1 MSVIIDVFG
10 REILDSRGN
19 PTVEV
24 EVVLEDGSFGRAAVP
39 SGAST
44 GAFEAVELR
53 DCDKERY
60 LGKGTLDAV
69 GHVNDEIAD
78 ALVGFEA
85 DDQRAIDDVMLE
97 LDGTDNKGAL
107 GANAI
112 LGVSLACAKAA
123 AESAQKKIG
132 FKRITTDWHNHRA
145 LLDIANLVAAL
156 AIAATTF
163 RALPD
168 VILRLT
174 IFVEPGDPIF
184 TSDML
189 LRALGFAL
197 GAAVAIIAA
206 LIFRTMRSTAVR
218 WSFTTAVLL
227 LVALLFAQHF
237 TDLAQILQS
246 KRIVSFPTA
255 AFLALVWGINHQ
267 RSLTIAMALVFAIPA
282 IASIVMGFKVKPTG
296 ANEAI
301 ARTHI
306 AFRRRAKAAG
316 AFSLVAMIC
325 VTVALTYGVAQTQ
338 KVVTLSPPED
348 YSLADGVATIKFSQI
363 SDGHLHRFEYRAKDG
378 TSMRFIIIKKNGG
391 AYGVG
396 LDACDNCGDAGYYE
410 KDGKIICKKC
420 DVAINLATIGFKGG
434 CNPIPFDYQVKPS
447 KIVIQT
453 STLDA
458 LSSHFQ

>member
-1 MSVIIDVFG
+1 MLLQFVTVLQGVLAPALLVMALSVMLTVGEGRDKPLSAYWRLAGFVVGFAGAVVFAAL
-10 REILDSRGN
+10 RATAVITQRTFVNYPTLWCCVILD
-19 PTVEV
+19 V
-24 EVVLEDGSFGRAAVP
+24 AV
-39 SGAST
+39 
-44 GAFEAVELR
+44 
-53 DCDKERY
+53 
-60 LGKGTLDAV
+60 
-69 GHVNDEIAD
+69 
-78 ALVGFEA
+78 
-85 DDQRAIDDVMLE
+85 
-97 LDGTDNKGAL
+97 
-107 GANAI
+107 
-112 LGVSLACAKAA
+112 
-123 AESAQKKIG
+123 
-132 FKRITTDWHNHRA
+132 
-145 LLDIANLVAAL
+145 
-156 AIAATTF
+156 
-163 RALPD
+163 
-168 VILRLT
+168 
-174 IFVEPGDPIF
+174 FVEPGDPIF

-434 CNPIPFDYQVKPS
+434 CNPIPFDYQVKPG

>member
-1 MSVIIDVFG
+1 MLLQFVTVLQGVLAPALLVMALSVMLTVGEGRDKPLSAYWRLAGFVVGFAGAVVFAAL
-10 REILDSRGN
+10 RATAVITQRTFVNYPTLWCCVILD
-19 PTVEV
+19 V
-24 EVVLEDGSFGRAAVP
+24 A
-39 SGAST
+39 
-44 GAFEAVELR
+44 
-53 DCDKERY
+53 
-60 LGKGTLDAV
+60 
-69 GHVNDEIAD
+69 
-78 ALVGFEA
+78 
-85 DDQRAIDDVMLE
+85 
-97 LDGTDNKGAL
+97 
-107 GANAI
+107 
-112 LGVSLACAKAA
+112 
-123 AESAQKKIG
+123 
-132 FKRITTDWHNHRA
+132 
-145 LLDIANLVAAL
+145 DIANLVAAL

-434 CNPIPFDYQVKPS
+434 CNPIPFDYQVKPG

>member
-1 MSVIIDVFG
+1 MIIKFFHFFNGLLHEIFEKGFEFSFFDFFYPLFEMFALRREVFS
-10 REILDSRGN
+10 RES
-19 PTVEV
+19 PC
-24 EVVLEDGSFGRAAVP
+24 
-39 SGAST
+39 
-44 GAFEAVELR
+44 ELR
-53 DCDKERY
+53 DLRVRNSR
-60 LGKGTLDAV
+60 GTTRRTYSAHHAVETFLRTFFVFAALRATAVITQRTFVNYPTLWCCVILDVAV
-69 GHVNDEIAD
+69 FVIVLFA
-78 ALVGFEA
+78 
-85 DDQRAIDDVMLE
+85 R
-97 LDGTDNKGAL
+97 
-107 GANAI
+107 
-112 LGVSLACAKAA
+112 
-123 AESAQKKIG
+123 
-132 FKRITTDWHNHRA
+132 RITADWHNHRA

-156 AIAATTF
+156 AIEATTF

-434 CNPIPFDYQVKPS
+434 CNPIPFDYQVKPG

>member
-1 MSVIIDVFG
+1 MLLQFVTVLQGVLAPALLVMALSVMLTVGEGRDKPLSAYWRLAGFVVGFAGAVVFAAL
-10 REILDSRGN
+10 RATAVITQRTFVNYPTLWCCVILD
-19 PTVEV
+19 VAV
-24 EVVLEDGSFGRAAVP
+24 FVIVLFAR
-39 SGAST
+39 
-44 GAFEAVELR
+44 
-53 DCDKERY
+53 
-60 LGKGTLDAV
+60 
-69 GHVNDEIAD
+69 
-78 ALVGFEA
+78 
-85 DDQRAIDDVMLE
+85 
-97 LDGTDNKGAL
+97 
-107 GANAI
+107 
-112 LGVSLACAKAA
+112 
-123 AESAQKKIG
+123 
-132 FKRITTDWHNHRA
+132 RITADWHNHRA

-434 CNPIPFDYQVKPS
+434 CNPIPFDYQVKPG

-458 LSSHFQ
+458 LSSHFQCAPRKVRGCHVLPENDLSLVQPAVQTPSAHRRHRVPVRHR

>member
-1 MSVIIDVFG
+1 MLLQFVTVLQGVLAPALLVMALSVMLTVGEGRDKPLSAYWRLAGFVVGFAGAVVFAAL
-10 REILDSRGN
+10 RATAVITQRTFVNYPTLWCCVILD
-19 PTVEV
+19 VAV
-24 EVVLEDGSFGRAAVP
+24 FVIVLFAR
-39 SGAST
+39 
-44 GAFEAVELR
+44 
-53 DCDKERY
+53 
-60 LGKGTLDAV
+60 
-69 GHVNDEIAD
+69 
-78 ALVGFEA
+78 
-85 DDQRAIDDVMLE
+85 
-97 LDGTDNKGAL
+97 
-107 GANAI
+107 
-112 LGVSLACAKAA
+112 
-123 AESAQKKIG
+123 
-132 FKRITTDWHNHRA
+132 RITADWHNHRA

-325 VTVALTYGVAQTQ
+325 VTVALTY
-338 KVVTLSPPED
+338 
-348 YSLADGVATIKFSQI
+348 ADGVATIKFSQI

-434 CNPIPFDYQVKPS
+434 CNPIPFDYQVKPG

>member
-1 MSVIIDVFG
+1 MANILALDDNLELCKLIRTALERDGHRVETRQAGGELTEALCRWADCILLDVMMPGEDGFAVC
-10 REILDSRGN
+10 RRIRSLTEVPILFLSARTD
-19 PTVEV
+19 EAA
-24 EVVLEDGSFGRAAVP
+24 VLEG
-39 SGAST
+39 
-44 GAFEAVELR
+44 
-53 DCDKERY
+53 
-60 LGKGTLDAV
+60 LGIPP
-69 GHVNDEIAD
+69 E
-78 ALVGFEA
+78 
-85 DDQRAIDDVMLE
+85 
-97 LDGTDNKGAL
+97 
-107 GANAI
+107 
-112 LGVSLACAKAA
+112 
-123 AESAQKKIG
+123 
-132 FKRITTDWHNHRA
+132 
-145 LLDIANLVAAL
+145 
-156 AIAATTF
+156 
-163 RALPD
+163 
-168 VILRLT
+168 
-174 IFVEPGDPIF
+174 
-184 TSDML
+184 
-189 LRALGFAL
+189 
-197 GAAVAIIAA
+197 
-206 LIFRTMRSTAVR
+206 
-218 WSFTTAVLL
+218 TAVLL

-348 YSLADGVATIKFSQI
+348 YSLADGVVTIKFSQI

-434 CNPIPFDYQVKPS
+434 CNPIPFDYQVKPG

>member
-1 MSVIIDVFG
+1 MGNPCGTTRRTNAAHHAVETFLRAFFVFAALRATAVITQRTFVNYPTLWCCV
-10 REILDSRGN
+10 ILD
-19 PTVEV
+19 VAV
-24 EVVLEDGSFGRAAVP
+24 FVIVLFAR
-39 SGAST
+39 
-44 GAFEAVELR
+44 
-53 DCDKERY
+53 
-60 LGKGTLDAV
+60 
-69 GHVNDEIAD
+69 
-78 ALVGFEA
+78 
-85 DDQRAIDDVMLE
+85 
-97 LDGTDNKGAL
+97 
-107 GANAI
+107 
-112 LGVSLACAKAA
+112 
-123 AESAQKKIG
+123 
-132 FKRITTDWHNHRA
+132 RITADWHNHRA

-434 CNPIPFDYQVKPS
+434 CNPIPFDYQVKPG

>member
-1 MSVIIDVFG
+1 MLLQFVTVLQGVLAPALLVMALSVMLTVGEGRDKPLSAYWRLAGFVVGFAGAVVFAAL
-10 REILDSRGN
+10 RATAVITQRTFVNYPTLWCCVILD
-19 PTVEV
+19 VAV
-24 EVVLEDGSFGRAAVP
+24 FVIVLFAR
-39 SGAST
+39 
-44 GAFEAVELR
+44 
-53 DCDKERY
+53 
-60 LGKGTLDAV
+60 
-69 GHVNDEIAD
+69 
-78 ALVGFEA
+78 
-85 DDQRAIDDVMLE
+85 
-97 LDGTDNKGAL
+97 
-107 GANAI
+107 
-112 LGVSLACAKAA
+112 
-123 AESAQKKIG
+123 
-132 FKRITTDWHNHRA
+132 RITADWHNHRA

-206 LIFRTMRSTAVR
+206 LIFRTM
-218 WSFTTAVLL
+218 L

-434 CNPIPFDYQVKPS
+434 CNPIPFDYQVKPG

>member
-1 MSVIIDVFG
+1 MLLQFVTVLQGVLAPALLVMALSVMLTVGEGRDKPLSAYWRLAGFVVGFAGAVVFAAL
-10 REILDSRGN
+10 RATAVITQRTFVNYPTLWCCVILD
-19 PTVEV
+19 VAV
-24 EVVLEDGSFGRAAVP
+24 FVIVLFAR
-39 SGAST
+39 
-44 GAFEAVELR
+44 
-53 DCDKERY
+53 
-60 LGKGTLDAV
+60 
-69 GHVNDEIAD
+69 
-78 ALVGFEA
+78 
-85 DDQRAIDDVMLE
+85 
-97 LDGTDNKGAL
+97 
-107 GANAI
+107 
-112 LGVSLACAKAA
+112 
-123 AESAQKKIG
+123 
-132 FKRITTDWHNHRA
+132 RITADWHNHRA

-316 AFSLVAMIC
+316 AFSLVA
-325 VTVALTYGVAQTQ
+325 
-338 KVVTLSPPED
+338 
-348 YSLADGVATIKFSQI
+348 IKFSQI

-434 CNPIPFDYQVKPS
+434 CNPIPFDYQVKPG

>member
-1 MSVIIDVFG
+1 MLLQFVTVLQGVLAPALLVMALSVMLTVGEGRDKPLSAYWRLAGFVVGFAGAVVFAAL
-10 REILDSRGN
+10 RATAVITQRTFVNYPTLWCCVILD
-19 PTVEV
+19 VAV
-24 EVVLEDGSFGRAAVP
+24 FVIVLFAR
-39 SGAST
+39 
-44 GAFEAVELR
+44 
-53 DCDKERY
+53 
-60 LGKGTLDAV
+60 
-69 GHVNDEIAD
+69 
-78 ALVGFEA
+78 
-85 DDQRAIDDVMLE
+85 
-97 LDGTDNKGAL
+97 
-107 GANAI
+107 
-112 LGVSLACAKAA
+112 
-123 AESAQKKIG
+123 
-132 FKRITTDWHNHRA
+132 RITADWHNHRA

-156 AIAATTF
+156 AIEATTF

-206 LIFRTMRSTAVR
+206 LIFRTMRSTA
-218 WSFTTAVLL
+218 
-227 LVALLFAQHF
+227 
-237 TDLAQILQS
+237 
-246 KRIVSFPTA
+246 
-255 AFLALVWGINHQ
+255 ALVWGINHQ

-296 ANEAI
+296 VNEAI

-434 CNPIPFDYQVKPS
+434 CNPIPFDYQVKPG

>member
-1 MSVIIDVFG
+1 MLLQFVTVLQGVLAPALLVMALSVMLTVGEGRDKPLSAYWRLAGFVVGFAGAVVFAAL
-10 REILDSRGN
+10 RATAVITQRTFVNYPTLWCCVILD
-19 PTVEV
+19 VAV
-24 EVVLEDGSFGRAAVP
+24 FVIVLFAR
-39 SGAST
+39 
-44 GAFEAVELR
+44 
-53 DCDKERY
+53 
-60 LGKGTLDAV
+60 
-69 GHVNDEIAD
+69 
-78 ALVGFEA
+78 
-85 DDQRAIDDVMLE
+85 
-97 LDGTDNKGAL
+97 
-107 GANAI
+107 
-112 LGVSLACAKAA
+112 
-123 AESAQKKIG
+123 
-132 FKRITTDWHNHRA
+132 RITADWHNHRA

-348 YSLADGVATIKFSQI
+348 YSLADGE
-363 SDGHLHRFEYRAKDG
+363 GRHLHAIHHHQEERRRVRRRPRRVRQLRRRRLLREGRQNHLQEVRCGHQPRHHRLQRRLQPDTVRLPGQAGQNRHPNVHARRAVEPFPVSAEKG
-378 TSMRFIIIKKNGG
+378 K
-391 AYGVG
+391 GVP
-396 LDACDNCGDAGYYE
+396 C
-410 KDGKIICKKC
+410 
-420 DVAINLATIGFKGG
+420 
-434 CNPIPFDYQVKPS
+434 
-447 KIVIQT
+447 
-453 STLDA
+453 
-458 LSSHFQ
+458 SS

>member
-1 MSVIIDVFG
+1 MLLQFVTVLQGVLAPALLVMALSVMLTVGEGRDKPLSAYWRLAGFVVGFAGAVVFAAL
-10 REILDSRGN
+10 RATAVITQRTFVNYPTLWCCVILD
-19 PTVEV
+19 VAV
-24 EVVLEDGSFGRAAVP
+24 FVIVLFAR
-39 SGAST
+39 
-44 GAFEAVELR
+44 
-53 DCDKERY
+53 
-60 LGKGTLDAV
+60 
-69 GHVNDEIAD
+69 
-78 ALVGFEA
+78 
-85 DDQRAIDDVMLE
+85 
-97 LDGTDNKGAL
+97 
-107 GANAI
+107 
-112 LGVSLACAKAA
+112 
-123 AESAQKKIG
+123 
-132 FKRITTDWHNHRA
+132 RITADWHNHRA
-145 LLDIANLVAAL
+145 LLDIANLVAAR
-156 AIAATTF
+156 AIAAATF

-255 AFLALVWGINHQ
+255 SFLALVWGINHQ

-338 KVVTLSPPED
+338 KVVTASNTARRTAPPCDSSSSRRTVARTASASTRATTAATPATTRRTAKSSARSAMWPSTSPP
-348 YSLADGVATIKFSQI
+348 SASKAAATRSTTR
-363 SDGHLHRFEYRAKDG
+363 SSRAKSSSKRPRS
-378 TSMRFIIIKKNGG
+378 TR
-391 AYGVG
+391 
-396 LDACDNCGDAGYYE
+396 CR
-410 KDGKIICKKC
+410 
-420 DVAINLATIGFKGG
+420 AI
-434 CNPIPFDYQVKPS
+434 
-447 KIVIQT
+447 
-453 STLDA
+453 
-458 LSSHFQ
+458 SSERRER